1 MVQPTA
7 QTEVLNP
14 YPIVGI
20 QNFCLCSPSMFTAL
34 YVAKTAAQVLVLLAV
49 VAESLH
55 DHL

>member
-14 YPIVGI
+14 YYWIGI

-34 YVAKTAAQVLVLLAV
+34 YVAKTAAQARVLLV
-49 VAESLH
+49 
-55 DHL
+55 